1 MMKRRF
7 KNLLLFAA
15 AVCCWQ
21 GVAAQH
27 TLGFTA
33 GYGMASARFDPKQE
47 MKGMWGI
54 YTAGLTW
61 RYYGAQRFVGGFG
74 IDLEFLQQGFSF
86 ATNASLVE
94 EP

>member
-21 GVAAQH
+21 GVAAH
-27 TLGFTA
+27 RTRGFA
-33 GYGMASARFDPKQE
+33 ARYWMARDRIDPKQE

-54 YTAGLTW
+54 
-61 RYYGAQRFVGGFG
+61 
-74 IDLEFLQQGFSF
+74 
-86 ATNASLVE
+86 
-94 EP
+94 

>member
-33 GYGMASARFDPKQE
+33 GYGMAS
-47 MKGMWGI
+47 MNSTGGMFNNF
-54 YTAGLTW
+54 
-61 RYYGAQRFVGGFG
+61 R
-74 IDLEFLQQGFSF
+74 
-86 ATNASLVE
+86 
-94 EP
+94 